1 MKPSL
6 SKEQRQALDRQP
18 EGIEVEDAET
28 QKVYFLT
35 DAEVHRRAMLALQ
48 RQEDHDA
55 IRGGID
61 DMEAGRVVAFEEVDK
76 RIREKLGV
84 PQRES

>member
-1 MKPSL
+1 MKPPL

-35 DAEVHRRAMLALQ
+35 DAELHRRAMQALKQGLEDGRISVRRVSALIGISVDELAELF
-48 RQEDHDA
+48 REYSL
-55 IRGGID
+55 
-61 DMEAGRVVAFEEVDK
+61 EVPFD
-76 RIREKLGV
+76 I
-84 PQRES
+84 